1 VGVIHLATERN
12 PAGNLLLQCAAVTE
26 VKIPPDYDA
35 IDRLI
40 DEGDLDRCRE
50 RLAATDQSDEGY
62 AVLRIKLSLFDG
74 TLDPPIAMQ
83 KLINLMRRQQDFPG
97 AKALY
102 QIASDRA
109 YQQRESSVSLS
120 HIPPPVKSK
129 P

>member
-1 VGVIHLATERN
+1 
-12 PAGNLLLQCAAVTE
+12 VTQ
-26 VKIPPDYDA
+26 VKLPPDYDD

-40 DEGDLDRCRE
+40 DAGDFDRCRE
-50 RLAATDQSDEGY
+50 RLAAIDASDESY

-97 AKALY
+97 AKEVY

-109 YQQRESSVSLS
+109 YEQRESSVSLS
-120 HIPPPVKSK
+120 HVPPPVKPK